1 MYYIAAS
8 TRFFCKKTVCD
19 LERSAYLLQD
29 ITHSYVVRC
38 TIFSSTLQRSKIC
51 IHLKCENNIHNSAKL
66 YNFITTRID
75 GPLHHLY
82 IEPTTSAIVAY
93 YHTKAVSMDAKR

>member
-51 IHLKCENNIHNSAKL
+51 I
-66 YNFITTRID
+66 D

-82 IEPTTSAIVAY
+82 IEPTTNAIVAY